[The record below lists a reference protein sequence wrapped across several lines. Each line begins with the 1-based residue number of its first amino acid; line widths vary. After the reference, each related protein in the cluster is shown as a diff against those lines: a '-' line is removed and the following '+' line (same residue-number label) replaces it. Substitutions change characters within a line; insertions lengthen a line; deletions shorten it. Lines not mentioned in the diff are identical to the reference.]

1 MIQYTV
7 PMRIL
12 LLFLTLPLFAQL
24 NDNRLSV
31 TGDAEIKVAP
41 DRVVISVG
49 VESRNPSLPVAKSRN
64 DQAVA
69 AILKATLAEAVAPAD
84 VQTDF
89 IEINPVYQERSAAE
103 SREGYLIDHYRIH
116 KTIAITLRD
125 VSRFERLLSAVL
137 SAGANRVYGVDFQTS
152 ELRKYRDQ
160 ARELAVK
167 AAIEKATAMASAA
180 GLKVSKPES
189 ISAYNYGGGSAYG
202 RSSRASNMM
211 QNVSQ
216 NVVSAGDGG
225 EEVSGTMAPGRISVR
240 ASVSLTFRL
249 LP

>member
-12 LLFLTLPLFAQL
+12 LLFWTLPLLAQL
-24 NDNRLSV
+24 NDNRLAV

-49 VESRNPSLPVAKSRN
+49 VETRNPSLAIAKTRN
-64 DQAVA
+64 DQAIA
-69 AILKATLAEAVAPAD
+69 AILKAALAEAIAPAD

-89 IEINPVYQERSAAE
+89 IEINPVYQERNSNE
-103 SREGYLIDHYRIH
+103 SYLIDYYRIH
-116 KTIAITLRD
+116 KTVAITLRD
-125 VSRFERLLSAVL
+125 VGRFERLLAAVL
-137 SAGANRVYGVDFQTS
+137 TAGANRVYSVDFQTS

-202 RSSRASNMM
+202 RSNRASNMM

-216 NVVSAGDGG
+216 NVISSEPGGD
-225 EEVSGTMAPGRISVR
+225 ETSTTMAPGRISVR

-249 LP
+249 IP